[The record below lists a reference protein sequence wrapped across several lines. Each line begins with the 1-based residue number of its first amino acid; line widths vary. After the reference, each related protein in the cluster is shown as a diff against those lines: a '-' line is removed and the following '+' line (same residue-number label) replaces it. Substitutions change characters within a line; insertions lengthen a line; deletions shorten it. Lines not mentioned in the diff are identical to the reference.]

1 MQAEITFSET
11 AIRTKTAGRMKMFRI
26 IKPIKEFQK
35 FIEEGDWD
43 EHLSGYEKYI
53 NRFSWGIIIASVI
66 FFTPVC
72 ISILFH

>member
-1 MQAEITFSET
+1 MQAEITFSGNT
-11 AIRTKTAGRMKMFRI
+11 IRTKAAGRTKMFRT

-35 FIEEGDWD
+35 FIEESDWD

-72 ISILFH
+72 IALLIR